1 MRDHGDFVRQTA
13 VEAPE
18 SQGASPAHGGRFR
31 LHGLWDRIVH
41 VADGEAKADFIAEPD
56 AILIDDSF
64 RERADAHERRGIAT
78 FDATMIEL
86 LLDDRA

>member
-1 MRDHGDFVRQTA
+1 M
-13 VEAPE
+13 PE
-18 SQGASPAHGGRFR
+18 RRPSAGAADPPPGRPGADVGPLR

-41 VADGEAKADFIAEPD
+41 VADGEKADFIAEPD

-86 LLDDRA
+86 LMDDRL